1 MKYIIWI
8 LYVFFF
14 FRYGK
19 ERYGKIFPAVSELG
33 ANISRE
39 EEFSISVQKVKNGS
53 FVVQRKRGYQKK
65 KKKKNGMLSSVD
77 FVPMGEHNRGT
88 RAHILKV
95 LADAVCNQVGILSNF
110 RTFEFHL
117 LEPEAH
123 RKICFSACQFPAQW
137 PTFATYR
144 RILLWLDPLRYS
156 KNAIDRGNVSSRK
169 VRFLLNEIF
178 PKYLSKR
185 LKISNVFDI
194 WGEIRRWEFKKQK
207 YFLFYQILFMI

>member
-1 MKYIIWI
+1 MAKKDTAKFSQ
-8 LYVFFF
+8 LSLS
-14 FRYGK
+14 
-19 ERYGKIFPAVSELG
+19 SEQ
-33 ANISRE
+33 
-39 EEFSISVQKVKNGS
+39 ISVEKKNFRFLYKKWRTEVSLFKGKG
-53 FVVQRKRGYQKK
+53 VTKK

-144 RILLWLDPLRYS
+144 RILLWLDLLRYS

-185 LKISNVFDI
+185 SKISNVFDI